1 MSDYKLNQIPEP
13 WRILKLDVFDNAN
26 NEQLAA
32 NKQMIKLAI
41 SVQKNDSSEYQYYR
55 AKLNSPF
62 RNVRRGVSEHHD
74 TQHYAMLEQLYKQT
88 QYELRNQLLRLN
100 ASKIYRKGY
109 ADTKRTIDGFSTLLG
124 KKEDSWLCCLLIKH
138 TPYWFEIGSDNISK
152 SARRSGIIATGTFK
166 AYRGYDMASVDE
178 LL

>member
-1 MSDYKLNQIPEP
+1 MSEYLNQIPEP
-13 WRILKLDVFDNAN
+13 WRILKLDVFDNAT

-41 SVQKNDSSEYQYYR
+41 SVQKNDSNEYQYYR

-62 RNVRRGVSEHHD
+62 RNVRRGVGEHHD
-74 TQHYAMLEQLYKQT
+74 IKHYKMLEELYKQT
-88 QYELRNQLLRLN
+88 QYELRNELLRIN

-109 ADTKRTIDGFSTLLG
+109 ADTKRTINGFSTLLA

-138 TPYWFEIGSDNISK
+138 TPYWFEISSNNISRA
-152 SARRSGIIATGTFK
+152 ARKSGIIASGTFK